1 MISFIACGC
10 NNKTTSKQVE
20 VYQKVS
26 PDFNADSAYAF
37 VQKQVD
43 FGPRVPNTPQ
53 HVACGD
59 YLVNELK
66 RFGAEITEQKA
77 TLTAY
82 NGTKLNARNIIGS
95 YATDKKDKI
104 LLFAHWDT
112 RPYAD
117 HDPKKENYHTP
128 ILGANDGA
136 SGVGVLLEIARQ
148 LQKQTP
154 EVGIDIIFF
163 DAEDIGVPAFSDQ
176 HDNNSWCLGS
186 QYWSQNLHSAGYNAK
201 YGILLD
207 MVGATDATFYK
218 EGFSVEYAANTI
230 ERIWS
235 TARQLGY
242 GDYFQNKNIGYI
254 TDDHVPVNQYAH
266 IPSVDIIHLNKN
278 GGFFPHW
285 HTVNDN
291 MNNISKET
299 LKAVGQTVLEVIY
312 KEK

>member
-95 YATDKKDKI
+95 YATDKKGKI

-186 QYWSQNLHSAGYNAK
+186 QYWSQNLHSASYNAK

-218 EGFSVEYAANTI
+218 EGFSIEYAANAI